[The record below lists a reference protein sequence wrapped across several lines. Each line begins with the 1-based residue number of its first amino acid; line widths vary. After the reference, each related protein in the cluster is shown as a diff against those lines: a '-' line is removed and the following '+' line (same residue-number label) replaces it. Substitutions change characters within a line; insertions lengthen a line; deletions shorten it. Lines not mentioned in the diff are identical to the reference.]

1 MFAVAVQR
9 CLQQPACLQQGGTRD
24 LAAEQ
29 QRLTGPLMM
38 TLMRL
43 LQQVMLQL
51 MARGQ
56 KPGLHL
62 AQQVMRQSEISGWA
76 PGWWMR
82 KQAAAGGL
90 MKSVMTLEAWEALPH
105 QAGAPR

>member
-29 QRLTGPLMM
+29 QRLTGPLTL
-38 TLMRL
+38 TLMHL

-51 MARGQ
+51 MAWGQ

-62 AQQVMRQSEISGWA
+62 AQQLMHESEILG
-76 PGWWMR
+76 
-82 KQAAAGGL
+82 
-90 MKSVMTLEAWEALPH
+90 
-105 QAGAPR
+105 